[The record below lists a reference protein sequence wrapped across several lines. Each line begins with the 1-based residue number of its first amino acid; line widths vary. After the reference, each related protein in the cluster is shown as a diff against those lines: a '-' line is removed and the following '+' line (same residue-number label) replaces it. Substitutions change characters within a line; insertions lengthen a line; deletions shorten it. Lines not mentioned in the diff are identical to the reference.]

1 MPVDNDQPGDQGGSD
16 EFRVEPRGIE
26 DGRATVAVTGEVD
39 VATAPLLRSGLHSVV
54 DEGATQLRIDLTAV
68 TFIDSAGLGVLIGIL
83 KRLREQGG
91 SVELLRLQPGPR
103 KVVEITGLD
112 ELFVIVD

>member
-1 MPVDNDQPGDQGGSD
+1 MPGESDLTDDQGGND

-26 DGRATVAVTGEVD
+26 DGVATVAVSGEVD
-39 VATAPLLRSGLHSVV
+39 VATAPLLRAGLHSVV
-54 DEGATQLRIDLTAV
+54 DEGAGRLRIDLTEV

-83 KRLREQGG
+83 KRLRENGG
-91 SVELLRLQPGPR
+91 TVELAQLQPGPR

-112 ELFVIVD
+112 DLFVIVD